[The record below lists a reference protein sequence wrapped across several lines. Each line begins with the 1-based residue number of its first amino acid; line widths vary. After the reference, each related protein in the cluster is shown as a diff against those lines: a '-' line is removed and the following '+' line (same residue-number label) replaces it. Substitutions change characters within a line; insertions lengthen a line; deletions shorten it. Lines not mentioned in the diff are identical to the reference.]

1 MNLETIKNL
10 NLFKDELLDLEKLKN
25 QGFNN
30 INYLLKTSNKSY
42 IVRVFKSFDSVNISR
57 EFEFLAQQKAWK
69 KIIASK
75 AIFLNND
82 FMIYEYTKGIH
93 KTKLEKE
100 DLKNLIS
107 KIKKIHKI
115 KLKTPTYDLDAD
127 LNMYRDSLKD
137 DKSKKLIK
145 ESFKS
150 LKKLKKEKIQLGLVH
165 HDLNPKNIIFTKDNI
180 KIIDWEY
187 AGTNDIFFD
196 LATICIEFNLSNKQE
211 KLLVDYYFPKKKS
224 FYTIKLMHYKIIYK
238 NLCKLWFLKN
248 IKLD

>member
-10 NLFKDELLDLEKLKN
+10 NLFKDELLGLKKLRN

-30 INYLLKTSNKSY
+30 INYLLKTSNNSY

-57 EFEFLAQQKAWK
+57 EFEFKAQQKAWK
-69 KIIASK
+69 KDIASE

-93 KTKLEKE
+93 KTKLEKK
-100 DLKNLIS
+100 DLKNLIL
-107 KIKKIHKI
+107 KIKKFHKI
-115 KLKTPTYDLDAD
+115 KLTTPTYDLEAD
-127 LNMYRDSLKD
+127 LNMYQNSLKD
-137 DKSKKLIK
+137 NKSKKLIK
-145 ESFKS
+145 KSFQS
-150 LKKLKKEKIQLGLVH
+150 LNKLKKEKIQLGLVH
-165 HDLNPKNIIFTKDNI
+165 HDLNPKNIIFEKNNI

-196 LATICIEFNLSNKQE
+196 LATICLEFNLSNKEE

-248 IKLD
+248 IK